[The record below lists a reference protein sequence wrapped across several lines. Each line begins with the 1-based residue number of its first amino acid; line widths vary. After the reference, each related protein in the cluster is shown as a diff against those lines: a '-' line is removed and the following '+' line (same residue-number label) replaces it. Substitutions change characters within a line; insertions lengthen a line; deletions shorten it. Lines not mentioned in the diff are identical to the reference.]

1 MERSRGFTL
10 LELVV
15 VVAIVAIL
23 AAIATQSYARYA
35 FRSHRTDAHHM
46 LMAVAQAQE
55 RWHATYNRYAE
66 DLGQLGFADPAVSQH
81 GYYHVV
87 LSIADDAV
95 EGFVA
100 GLVDAAHSSLSEK
113 RLDVIARAK
122 IAAGLES
129 RHVHHANSYVIAN
142 GHDRTAVG
150 T

>member
-10 LELVV
+10 LELIV

-23 AAIATQSYARYA
+23 AAIATQSYTRYA

-100 GLVDAAHSSLSEK
+100 TAIPIDRQAGDACGSLSIDHAGRRLPDGTDAA
-113 RLDVIARAK
+113 
-122 IAAGLES
+122 
-129 RHVHHANSYVIAN
+129 ANAN
-142 GHDRTAVG
+142 GKCW
-150 T
+150 